1 MGRREPLERWW
12 GNGVIMFFLTK
23 SLNFNYLC
31 TLMRKLAGLIIW
43 GIVFLVAC
51 KSEFEK
57 IRTSNDPPRIYK
69 QALTYYQEGDYQR
82 ALTLIELVINNY
94 RGQKEYE
101 DLNYMLADTYFKLKD
116 YELASTYFK
125 NFANGFLNSARREE
139 ADYMSAYSL
148 YLQSPIFR
156 LDQANT
162 LKAMT
167 ALQVFINNY
176 PESKRV
182 SEVTKLMDEL
192 REKQERKA
200 FDEGLLYFNLKRHQ
214 AAIHSFENMLK
225 DFPETKRAEE
235 ARYYIFRSAYDY
247 AANSIVDR
255 QSERYQDASKK
266 AEDYL
271 RRYRSGDRTK
281 EVQELQ
287 REIKIKLKS

>member
-1 MGRREPLERWW
+1 M
-12 GNGVIMFFLTK
+12 IFL
-23 SLNFNYLC
+23 SRYVYLNYLC
-31 TLMRKLAGLIIW
+31 RLMRKLAGFFIIS
-43 GIVFLVAC
+43 IVFLGSC

-69 QALTYYQEGDYQR
+69 QALDYYQEGEYQR

-125 NFANGFLNSARREE
+125 NFANGFLNSSRREE

-148 YLQSPIFR
+148 YLQSPIYR

-176 PESKRV
+176 PESNRV
-182 SEVTKLMDEL
+182 TEATKLMDEL
-192 REKQERKA
+192 RIKQEEKA

-247 AANSIVDR
+247 AENSVVDR
-255 QSERYQDASKK
+255 QPERFQDASKK

-271 RRYRSGDRTK
+271 RRFRGGEHAK
-281 EVQELQ
+281 EVQDLQ
-287 REIKIKLKS
+287 REIKIKLKI